1 MDFPIARVARRTSG
15 IEAGTDEPNAMS
27 NQGTGAQALAGIKVL
42 DLTRVLAG
50 PWCTQILGDFG
61 ADILKVEPIGN
72 GDDTRTWGPPNL
84 PAEAGDDAVGE
95 SAYFLSCNR
104 NKRSA
109 AINLASPEGSDLIRR
124 LAVHADVVVENFK
137 AGGLKKYGLAYED
150 LNAINPRLVYCS
162 ITGFGQSGPNSDRP
176 GYDFIAQAMGGM
188 MSVTGEKDGPP
199 TKPGVAMADLS
210 TGMYAAV
217 SILIA
222 LRHAER
228 TGEGQHIDCS
238 LFDTQISMLANQGL
252 SFLVSGTSPGR
263 MGNTHPTVVPYQV
276 FDASDGPVV
285 VAVGNNTQFI
295 ALCAVLGMEVL
306 AQDARFLTNRLRVM
320 NRIALVELLGDVV
333 RSRTVEQL
341 VSTLSARN
349 IPCGPV
355 NTVAQAFSEPMIE
368 ARGTVHHFVREDGAR
383 VPSVS
388 YPGALSRTPSR
399 FSRMPPRL
407 GEHTIEVLEDWLGLS
422 GDEVEAL
429 MRSGAVA
436 DRGAQ

>member
-1 MDFPIARVARRTSG
+1 MRSDG
-15 IEAGTDEPNAMS
+15 
-27 NQGTGAQALAGIKVL
+27 QGVQALAGIKVL
-42 DLTRVLAG
+42 DLSRVLAG

-61 ADILKVEPIGN
+61 ADILKVEPPGS

-84 PAEAGDDAVGE
+84 PGEDGQDGVGE
-95 SAYFLSCNR
+95 SAYYLSCNR

-109 AINLASPEGSDLIRR
+109 VINLATQEGADLIRR
-124 LAVHADVVVENFK
+124 LAAHADVVVENFK

-150 LNAINPRLVYCS
+150 LKRVNPRLVYCS

-217 SILIA
+217 SILVA

-238 LFDTQISMLANQGL
+238 LFDTQITMLANQGL
-252 SFLVSGTSPGR
+252 SYLVSGASPGR
-263 MGNTHPTVVPYQV
+263 MGNTHPAVVPYQV

-285 VAVGNNTQFI
+285 VAVGNNTQFV
-295 ALCAVLGMEVL
+295 ALCSALGMDGF
-306 AQDARFLTNRLRVM
+306 AQDARFLTNRLRVI
-320 NRIALVELLGDVV
+320 NREALVDALGDVI
-333 RSRTVEQL
+333 RKRTVAEL
-341 VSTLSARN
+341 VSTLSGRN
-349 IPCGPV
+349 VPCGPV
-355 NTVAQAFSEPMIE
+355 NTVAQAFSEPMIA
-368 ARGTVHHFVREDGAR
+368 ARGTVHHFVREDGVR
-383 VPSVS
+383 IPSVS

-407 GEHTIEVLEDWLGLS
+407 GEHTIEVLEDWLGI
-422 GDEVEAL
+422 GRDEVEAL
-429 MRSGAVA
+429 MRSGAVT
-436 DRGAQ
+436 DRGTA

>member
-1 MDFPIARVARRTSG
+1 
-15 IEAGTDEPNAMS
+15 MS
-27 NQGTGAQALAGIKVL
+27 NEGAGVQALAGIKVL
-42 DLTRVLAG
+42 DLSRVLAG

-61 ADILKVEPIGN
+61 ADILKVEPHGS

-84 PAEAGDDAVGE
+84 PPEAGAEGVGE

-109 AINLASPEGSDLIRR
+109 VINLATPEGAHLIRR

-150 LNAINPRLVYCS
+150 LKATNPRLVYCS

-188 MSVTGEKDGPP
+188 MSVTGEKEGPP

-217 SILIA
+217 SILVA

-228 TGEGQHIDCS
+228 TGQGQHIDCS

-285 VAVGNNTQFI
+285 VAVGNNTQFV
-295 ALCAVLGMEVL
+295 ALCSALGLEAL
-306 AQDARFLTNRLRVM
+306 AQDVRFLTNRLRVM
-320 NRIALVELLGDVV
+320 NRVALVEVLSEGV
-333 RSRTVEQL
+333 RKRTVAEL
-341 VSTLSARN
+341 ISTLSARN

-368 ARGTVHHFVREDGAR
+368 ARGTVHHFVREDGVR

-388 YPGALSRTPSR
+388 YPGALSLTPARSSR
-399 FSRMPPRL
+399 IPPRL
-407 GEHTIEVLEDWLGLS
+407 GEHTIEVLEDWLGIG

-429 MRSGAVA
+429 LRSGTVA
-436 DRGAQ
+436 DRGRA